1 MGQITPPQLSWKLL
15 LLGAA
20 LSSTSALGTAAMV
33 LSLLGIEAAKK
44 ALLITS
50 LIVLVILSAATFSK
64 IMQRK
69 SAQYYYIGG
78 AFFSAN
84 LVAFLYFFLVPVF
97 FTHPIWTFEG
107 LLITFVM
114 LLCIFLNAKM
124 AQRHFVQSW
133 AKKDAD
139 LVVSKNGKQG
149 VSIRR
154 FANSP
159 DMSAAPNMFNFEPRW
174 LSWIL
179 VASALGA
186 MIFGLNFIKQFPGFS
201 IFTIGCGVVYLGS
214 YMSQWFVVA
223 FYKVRIIRHLEKKHG
238 HSLAAIDFSDRRTNS

>member
-1 MGQITPPQLSWKLL
+1 MGQIAPPQLSWKLL

-20 LSSTSALGTAAMV
+20 LSSTSALGTAALV
-33 LSLLGIEAAKK
+33 LLLLGIEAAKE

-50 LIVLVILSAATFSK
+50 LIVLGILSAAIFSK
-64 IMQRK
+64 FMQQK
-69 SAQYYYIGG
+69 SAQYYYVGG
-78 AFFSAN
+78 AFFTAN

-97 FTHPIWTFEG
+97 FTYPIWTFEG

-114 LLCIFLNAKM
+114 LLCIFVNAKM

-133 AKKDAD
+133 AKKGAD
-139 LVVSKNGKQG
+139 LVVSKNGTQG

-159 DMSAAPNMFNFEPRW
+159 DMSEAPNMFNFEPRW
-174 LSWIL
+174 LSWSL
-179 VASALGA
+179 AASALGA
-186 MIFGLNFIKQFPGFS
+186 LIFGLNLIKQFPDFS
-201 IFTIGCGVVYLGS
+201 IFAIGCGVVYLGS

-238 HSLAAIDFSDRRTNS
+238 HSLAAIDFSNRRTDS